1 MAVTK
6 HLCCM
11 KNTTLIEG
19 ESFDPGFN
27 YFGYAEFTRKV
38 LRLCK
43 NKKEFGLLGTIKLID
58 AEPSKRLFIE
68 NEAGRRFTIRYMIE
82 HTCSTSW
89 AASYSFYTH
98 CPETDNCVAI
108 SDGYARAKYCKEYL
122 ED

>member
-1 MAVTK
+1 MRPEG
-6 HLCCM
+6 M
-11 KNTTLIEG
+11 KNINIIEG
-19 ESFDPGFN
+19 DPFDPILN
-27 YFGYAEFTRKV
+27 YFGYSEFARKA

-68 NEAGRRFTIRYMIE
+68 NEAGRKFTIRYMIE
-82 HTCSTSW
+82 HACSSSW

-98 CPETDNCVAI
+98 CPDTGNCVRV
-108 SDGYARAKYCKEYL
+108 SDGYARVKYCKEYL